1 LRACVLSATEPVDD
15 QLIALIKS
23 LGNDNTTASTTS
35 VANNGDRVII
45 HTDGGASPNPGVGG
59 YGVVIQKGNLRKE
72 FSGGYQLTTN
82 NRMEMMA
89 AIVAVEALKERCR
102 VIVYSD
108 SQYLVKAIS
117 QGWAKRWQAHGWKR
131 NKRDMAVNHDLWERL
146 LKACEAHEV
155 EFRWIRGHSAHP
167 ENERCD
173 QLANEAAI
181 RHDLLADNGYENPP
195 YRLF

>member
-1 LRACVLSATEPVDD
+1 MSKLKNVT
-15 QLIALIKS
+15 IY
-23 LGNDNTTASTTS
+23 
-35 VANNGDRVII
+35 
-45 HTDGGASPNPGVGG
+45 TDGACIENPGPGG
-59 YGVVIQKGNLRKE
+59 YGVIIIDGDYHNIEL
-72 FSGGYQLTTN
+72 SGGFRRTTN

-89 AIVAVEALKERCR
+89 AIVAIGALKENCR
-102 VIVYSD
+102 VTVYSD

-131 NKRDMAVNHDLWERL
+131 NKRDMAVNPDLWERL

-181 RHDLLADNGYENPP
+181 RHDLAADKGYENPP